1 MTGHRASRVA
11 VFLLFAGFGVCIS
24 TWAVH
29 IPTVQQRTGI
39 SAGALGTML
48 LLNGAGA
55 LGGMQLSGP
64 LVDRLGA
71 GRVALTGALAMAL
84 TLALPLNAGSAVA
97 LAVGLLAF
105 GVCTGITDVAMNAR
119 AVVVEQ
125 SAGKPIMSAFHA
137 VFSVG
142 TVLGSLVGAA
152 TLAAGWSMPLTSVV
166 LGAVCGVAALVSAPN
181 LLWTQPKAATAASA
195 TEAPPA
201 PPGRRH
207 FVLLGALAF
216 LLYLAEGSATDW
228 SSLHAQDALGTSK
241 AVGALAFAAFVAAMT
256 VGRFTADWVSAR
268 VGPVSVVRYGCA
280 AAAIGMTVVLLSGV
294 LPLTLFGWV
303 VFGLGLSGA
312 IPQVFSVAGNL
323 GSATQF
329 SRVVGGGYAAF
340 LAGPAVIGWLADVVT
355 LRLAMAVPLL
365 AVLVCT
371 VGARAVRPV
380 VRSDAAN
387 LRSEAADPCT

>member
-1 MTGHRASRVA
+1 MTGFRASRVA

-55 LGGMQLSGP
+55 LVGMQITGP
-64 LVDRLGA
+64 LVDRFGA
-71 GRVALTGALAMAL
+71 GRVALAGALGMAL
-84 TLALPLNAGSAVA
+84 TLALPLNASSAVA
-97 LAVGLLAF
+97 LAAGLLVF

-125 SAGKPIMSAFHA
+125 AAGTPIMSAFHA

-152 TLAAGWSMPLTSVV
+152 TLATGWSMPLTAVV
-166 LGAVCGVAALVSAPN
+166 LGVVCGVAVLVSAPN
-181 LLWTQPKAATAASA
+181 LIRARPKAATAAPTDDTVA
-195 TEAPPA
+195 AA
-201 PPGRRH
+201 PGRRR
-207 FVLLGALAF
+207 FVLLGILAF

-256 VGRFTADWVSAR
+256 VGRFTADWVSAH
-268 VGPVSVVRYGCA
+268 VGPGAVIRYGCA
-280 AAAIGMTVVLLSGV
+280 AAAVGMAIVLLSGV

-312 IPQVFSVAGNL
+312 IPRC
-323 GSATQF
+323 SARQAIWGR
-329 SRVVGGGYAAF
+329 SPSSPGWSAA
-340 LAGPAVIGWLADVVT
+340 
-355 LRLAMAVPLL
+355 AMWPSSPD
-365 AVLVCT
+365 
-371 VGARAVRPV
+371 RP
-380 VRSDAAN
+380 
-387 LRSEAADPCT
+387 